1 MPGPLIAV
9 DAPYVLYRSFFA
21 LPDTILG
28 LDGRPVNALLGG
40 VNLLLRAAADFGPRA
55 IVMCFGAEA
64 ASYRVELF
72 PAYHA
77 DRPPVPDALAWQFSH
92 APELFSA
99 FGWGVESSEDV
110 EADDLLGSLAAVE
123 AGAGGR
129 ALIVTGDRDMYQ
141 CVSDEVSVLF
151 LKSGI
156 TGFTEVDPAEVRRR
170 YGVGPELVPDFIAL
184 RGRSVGRAPGR
195 VGDRAEDRG
204 DLLERYGSLDGAIAG
219 ASGERPRV
227 AAALKES
234 AAELRAFRDIA
245 TLRRLPSIGRRIG
258 PPIWRVALR
267 PRGSWGC
274 GGWPSGSRTP
284 ATSASCSDRPAGRG
298 RQRHTRPADARPG
311 VRITRAIAD

>member
-9 DAPYVLYRSFFA
+9 DAPYVLYRSFYA

-28 LDGRPVNALLGG
+28 LDGRPVNALLGA

-72 PAYHA
+72 PSYHA

-99 FGWGVESSEDV
+99 FGWGIESSGDV

-129 ALIVTGDRDMYQ
+129 TLIVTGDRDMYQ
-141 CVSDEVSVLF
+141 CVSASVSVLF

-156 TGFTEVDPAEVRRR
+156 TGFTEVDPDEVRRR

-184 RGRSVGRAPGR
+184 RGDPSDGLPGAS
-195 VGDRAEDRG
+195 GIGAKTAAS
-204 DLLERYGSLDGAIAG
+204 LLERYGSLEGAIAG
-219 ASGERPRV
+219 ASGERPRM
-227 AAALKES
+227 AAALKDS
-234 AAELRAFRDIA
+234 ASELRAFRDIA
-245 TLRRLPSIGRRIG
+245 TLRTVS
-258 PPIWRVALR
+258 V
-267 PRGSWGC
+267 
-274 GGWPSGSRTP
+274 
-284 ATSASCSDRPAGRG
+284 DRPADRETDLEGGAVAARG
-298 RQRHTRPADARPG
+298 LGLRRLAERLEDADS
-311 VRITRAIAD
+311 VADL

>member
-9 DAPYVLYRSFFA
+9 DAPYVLYRSFYA

-28 LDGRPVNALLGG
+28 LDDRPVNALLGA

-77 DRPPVPDALAWQFSH
+77 DRPPVPEALAWQFSH

-99 FGWGVESSEDV
+99 FGWGVESSAEV

-123 AGAGGR
+123 AGAGVR
-129 ALIVTGDRDMYQ
+129 TLIVTGDRDMYQ

-156 TGFTEVDPAEVRRR
+156 TGFQEVDPAEVKHR
-170 YGVGPELVPDFIAL
+170 YGVEPALVPDFIAL
-184 RGRSVGRAPGR
+184 RGDPSDGLPGAS
-195 VGDRAEDRG
+195 GIGAKTAAS
-204 DLLERYGSLDGAIAG
+204 LLDRYGSLDGAIAG
-219 ASGERPRV
+219 ADGERPRV
-227 AAALKES
+227 AAALNES

-245 TLRRLPSIGRRIG
+245 TLRTVS
-258 PPIWRVALR
+258 V
-267 PRGSWGC
+267 
-274 GGWPSGSRTP
+274 
-284 ATSASCSDRPAGRG
+284 DRPADHETDLMGGASAARRLG
-298 RQRHTRPADARPG
+298 LRRLAERLDDADS
-311 VRITRAIAD
+311 VADL